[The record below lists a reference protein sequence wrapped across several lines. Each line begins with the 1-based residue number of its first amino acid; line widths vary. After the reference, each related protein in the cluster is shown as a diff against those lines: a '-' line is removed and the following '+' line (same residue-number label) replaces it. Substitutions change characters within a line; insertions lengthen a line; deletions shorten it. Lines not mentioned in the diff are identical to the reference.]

1 MTEYCTATQV
11 SNRLK
16 AAGYT
21 HLADDD
27 GDGAVEADEITANI
41 TPAIEW
47 AGSQID
53 YALANHEPPY
63 NLTSA
68 RAAGNTF
75 LRTVAVDIAA
85 WSVLTNGGRDVPE
98 SIQAAY
104 DRDIEMLNAIREDG
118 DIVPGLSGGVPEAV
132 KDQQYVFEN
141 ISELIP

>member
-16 AAGYT
+16 AAGYA

-27 GDGAVEADEITANI
+27 ADGTVESTEVDSNI
-41 TPAIEW
+41 TPCIEW

-53 YALANHEPPY
+53 YALANHEPAY
-63 NLTSA
+63 NLSSA

-75 LRTVAVDIAA
+75 LRTIAVDLAVWA
-85 WSVLTNGGRDVPE
+85 VLTNGGREVPE

-118 DIVPGLSGGVPEAV
+118 DIVPGLSGGVPEV
-132 KDQQYVFEN
+132 VTDQKYVFEY
-141 ISELIP
+141 ISEIIP